1 MVIISLL
8 KNLAWL
14 MSFICTIYASYY
26 IFIMIF
32 SFKKSKPWQI
42 YKPKTRFLAVIAAR
56 NEEAVIGNLVESLL
70 AQNYPRELFDVLVI
84 PNNCTDKT
92 RDVALT
98 SGAKVLD
105 ILSPVKSK
113 GQVLNAAFEI
123 LLLENQY
130 DAFSVFDADNLVD
143 PNFLQAMNNAVCAGA
158 NTAQGYRDSKNP
170 HDTAISACCSITYW
184 IFNIYN
190 KAHSN
195 LGLSATISGT
205 GFMITA
211 EWLRKCGGW
220 QTTSLLEDIEFTQQ
234 TILAGGKISWVR
246 EAITYDEHPLTLAD
260 SWKQRKRWAIGQ
272 RQVFKKNWLKLLKPT
287 IRSQRLICIDQF
299 FYISSLYMT
308 LVYCASALVNFI
320 LNLLYI
326 KLDLF
331 PETTVYYRLFLSL
344 DISYLASI
352 VTVLLVIMLEKK
364 FNWKLI
370 KGIAVYWF
378 FLATWIPIILIS
390 LFSKNTEWEQIKH
403 TRVIKLKDIT

>member
-1 MVIISLL
+1 
-8 KNLAWL
+8 
-14 MSFICTIYASYY
+14 
-26 IFIMIF
+26 
-32 SFKKSKPWQI
+32 
-42 YKPKTRFLAVIAAR
+42 
-56 NEEAVIGNLVESLL
+56 
-70 AQNYPRELFDVLVI
+70 
-84 PNNCTDKT
+84 
-92 RDVALT
+92 
-98 SGAKVLD
+98 
-105 ILSPVKSK
+105 
-113 GQVLNAAFEI
+113 
-123 LLLENQY
+123 
-130 DAFSVFDADNLVD
+130 
-143 PNFLQAMNNAVCAGA
+143 
-158 NTAQGYRDSKNP
+158 
-170 HDTAISACCSITYW
+170 
-184 IFNIYN
+184 
-190 KAHSN
+190 
-195 LGLSATISGT
+195 
-205 GFMITA
+205 
-211 EWLRKCGGW
+211 
-220 QTTSLLEDIEFTQQ
+220 
-234 TILAGGKISWVR
+234 
-246 EAITYDEHPLTLAD
+246 LTLAD